1 MQTEASAGTWERL
14 PLGAH
19 GGMEDMDSAARQ
31 PVGDV
36 EFNENTWLYMLLC
49 CGRQVG
55 LADNRRQRRQ
65 PVIIR
70 MGALGF

>member
-1 MQTEASAGTWERL
+1 
-14 PLGAH
+14 
-19 GGMEDMDSAARQ
+19 MEDMDSAARQ